1 MLTPS
6 VPRVQPGL
14 PPAQKRGTVS
24 ISSYE
29 IGHEE
34 VEVRL
39 YEGTVGGSCAAIVC
53 HNWQVLALASGFDTA
68 DVIAHALD
76 KARIKLSEK

>member
-6 VPRVQPGL
+6 APRVQPSL
-14 PPAQKRGTVS
+14 PPTSKRGPVS

-39 YEGTVGGSCAAIVC
+39 YEGPVGGSWAAIVC
-53 HNWQVLALASGFDTA
+53 HNWQVLALASGFNTT

-76 KARIKLSEK
+76 KARTKLAEK

>member
-1 MLTPS
+1 MITPS
-6 VPRVQPGL
+6 LNRVPASPL
-14 PPAQKRGTVS
+14 PAAKRGPVS

-39 YEGTVGGSCAAIVC
+39 YEGPVSGSWSAIVC
-53 HNWQVLALASGFDTA
+53 RNWQVLALASGFAST
-68 DVIAHALD
+68 DVIAHALE
-76 KARIKLSEK
+76 KAKEKLSSL